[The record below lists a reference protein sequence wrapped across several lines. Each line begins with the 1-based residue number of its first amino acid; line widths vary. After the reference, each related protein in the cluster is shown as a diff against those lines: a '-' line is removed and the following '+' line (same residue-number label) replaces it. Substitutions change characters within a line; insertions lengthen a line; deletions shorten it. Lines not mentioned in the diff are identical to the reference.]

1 MKKIKVIIDWD
12 QNFGAVSDL
21 VPGCV
26 ATGKTFQQV
35 KENYASALKF
45 HLEGLEPTEIPK
57 ELSGKYELEYELT
70 AQALLHRFNKI
81 LTRAALSRITGINER
96 QLGHYVSGYRNPKA
110 EQRKKI
116 VEAFHQLGEEFLSVT

>member
-1 MKKIKVIIDWD
+1 MKKIKVNIDWD

-45 HLEGLEPTEIPK
+45 HLEGLEPTEIPN

-70 AQALLHRFNKI
+70 AQALLHRFDKI

-116 VEAFHQLGEEFLSVT
+116 VEAFHQLGKEFLSVT